1 MLLGSADAGYSHFS
15 AARKLKWNASAMSAT
30 ATTARVDWN
39 LIWAQRG
46 FRYFF
51 LAMFVSLFGSGMNF
65 AGVSWYILASTHST
79 LKVSLQVIV
88 VTLPGL
94 LVPFLGGVLI
104 DRLDRRY
111 LGVLLDFA
119 RGLAVLATA
128 FIAWRGHLGLWH
140 LYAMTLIT
148 GTGSAMYWATVNALV
163 QEVIPPS
170 QFTGANAAVLVGVQS
185 GMLIAGAL
193 VGFIYDSAGIA
204 GILAIDGL
212 TYFVSALCLYQM
224 RRGYVSPRAKQRYPR
239 EYSEATEAT
248 AEALETGGNP
258 EIAEAGLS
266 LAVYADLKEGFAYLR
281 AQPAVRALGVT
292 HSIMMASVVSANVVL
307 VALVNDILHA
317 GARGLGFLEAGWAAG
332 AIAGG
337 LIASQLSQKLRL
349 ILYVAAIVGL
359 ATGHLVIPF
368 VSFLIGA
375 VAMQALF
382 GMCRA
387 LAGVVA
393 QSSIMS
399 IVPRHFMGRTQS
411 AMAIL
416 TTILQLLMS
425 FALGW
430 IAQRVSII
438 AGFSL
443 LAMMYGGAS
452 FFAARAR
459 QLLIRA

>member
-1 MLLGSADAGYSHFS
+1 M
-15 AARKLKWNASAMSAT
+15 ASP
-30 ATTARVDWN
+30 TTARVDWT

-65 AGVSWYILASTHST
+65 AGVSWYILSSTHST

-119 RGLAVLATA
+119 RGVAVLATA
-128 FIAWRGHLGLWH
+128 FIAWRGHLELWH

-185 GMLIAGAL
+185 GMLVAGTF

-204 GILAIDGL
+204 GILVIDGL

-239 EYSEATEAT
+239 EYSDATEAT
-248 AEALETGGNP
+248 AEALESGENP

-266 LAVYADLKEGFAYLR
+266 LAVYADLKEGFAYLKE
-281 AQPAVRALGVT
+281 QPAVRALGVT

-307 VALVNDILHA
+307 VALANDILHA
-317 GARGLGFLEAGWAAG
+317 GARGLGFLEAGWATG
-332 AIAGG
+332 AITGG
-337 LIASQLSQKLRL
+337 LIASQLSQKWRL

-359 ATGHLVIPF
+359 ATGHMVVPF
-368 VSFLIGA
+368 VSFLVGA
-375 VAMQALF
+375 VAIQALF

-425 FALGW
+425 FSLGW
-430 IAQRVSII
+430 IAQRIGIV
-438 AGFSL
+438 AGFAL
-443 LAMMYGGAS
+443 LALMYGGAS

-459 QLLIRA
+459 QLLSRADVPAPAHAD